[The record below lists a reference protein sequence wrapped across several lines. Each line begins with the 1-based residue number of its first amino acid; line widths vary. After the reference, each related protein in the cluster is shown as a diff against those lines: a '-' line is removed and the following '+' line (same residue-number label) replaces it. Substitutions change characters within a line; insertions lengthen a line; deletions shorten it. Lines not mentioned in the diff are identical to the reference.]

1 MAKSELKTEKK
12 ASKRKLS
19 EVADEVDTSA
29 TAAPSKKA
37 KKDKKDKSDKKS
49 KKDKKDKKSR
59 KEIKAEQADD
69 LNHAEYDIEDKAIE
83 EAEPVMVEI
92 EEKKSKKEK
101 KDKKSKKEK
110 KAKVEEEEEVK
121 VEEKPVNGEEDVAS
135 KKDKKDKK
143 DKKAKTEEPK
153 TNGGAAETVAEGEK
167 KKKSKKDKKDK
178 KSKKGKN
185 ANDIE
190 IKDEDLKINNGE
202 ANGEG
207 QSTKNNRF
215 ICFIGNL
222 PFTATKADV
231 EAHFSALAPSSVRL
245 LTEKDNPTKS
255 RGIAFI
261 EFDHFSRMK
270 TCLAKF
276 HHTEFTDSAGNVRK
290 INVELT
296 AGGGGKKEGR
306 MDKVK
311 ERNFK
316 LNEERARRI
325 AKEEEE
331 KRNGG
336 GKKAAEVK
344 KEVVVD
350 EREDAYVHPSRR
362 AHVPG
367 RRM

>member
-1 MAKSELKTEKK
+1 MIECIVLMYS
-12 ASKRKLS
+12 
-19 EVADEVDTSA
+19 
-29 TAAPSKKA
+29 PS
-37 KKDKKDKSDKKS
+37 
-49 KKDKKDKKSR
+49 
-59 KEIKAEQADD
+59 
-69 LNHAEYDIEDKAIE
+69 
-83 EAEPVMVEI
+83 
-92 EEKKSKKEK
+92 
-101 KDKKSKKEK
+101 
-110 KAKVEEEEEVK
+110 
-121 VEEKPVNGEEDVAS
+121 
-135 KKDKKDKK
+135 
-143 DKKAKTEEPK
+143 T
-153 TNGGAAETVAEGEK
+153 
-167 KKKSKKDKKDK
+167 
-178 KSKKGKN
+178 
-185 ANDIE
+185 
-190 IKDEDLKINNGE
+190 
-202 ANGEG
+202 
-207 QSTKNNRF
+207 
-215 ICFIGNL
+215 GNL

-231 EAHFSALAPSSVRL
+231 EAHFSSLAPSSVRL

-296 AGGGGKKEGR
+296 AGGGGKKGDR
-306 MDKVK
+306 MEKVK
-311 ERNFK
+311 EKNFK

-336 GKKAAEVK
+336 AKKAAEVK

-367 RRM
+367 RRF